1 MRHDP
6 VHAARQAA
14 RRAARAADAP
24 LLLAVSGGLDSMVML
39 DAMGSVARAQVAGVA
54 TFDHGSGAAA
64 TEAVGLVAQVANA
77 MGLPVVVGRMDP
89 RAPAVAS
96 REAAWRDA
104 RYRFLRE
111 AARTLGARVA
121 TAHTEDDQVETVL
134 MRLMR
139 GSGARGLAGLL
150 APSDTLRP
158 LLGLRRASLAAYA
171 ARTGVAWMEDPT
183 NASPA
188 FLRNRVRRDLLPALR
203 RADPTID
210 DTLLGIG
217 RRAAAWRRDVEAF
230 VDAHVGPVR
239 TEQGERALVVAS
251 AELAGYDRDSLAML
265 WGSLAG
271 RVGLALDRR
280 GTERLAA
287 FTMEERVTGSV
298 PLSGGWRVD
307 ARAGSFHLERDR
319 AAPVGDEA
327 RALPQSG
334 ELRWGAFRFRVV
346 AREGS
351 EVQDAAAD
359 GVWAAPIPTEGG
371 WIVRPWEPGDRL
383 TGSGAHPS
391 RRVKRYLSDAGVRGR
406 DRSGWPVVVS
416 GDDVIWIPGV
426 RRSDA
431 ATARSG
437 RPARH
442 YVCERIDR

>member
-1 MRHDP
+1 
-6 VHAARQAA
+6 
-14 RRAARAADAP
+14 
-24 LLLAVSGGLDSMVML
+24 
-39 DAMGSVARAQVAGVA
+39 
-54 TFDHGSGAAA
+54 
-64 TEAVGLVAQVANA
+64 
-77 MGLPVVVGRMDP
+77 
-89 RAPAVAS
+89 
-96 REAAWRDA
+96 
-104 RYRFLRE
+104 
-111 AARTLGARVA
+111 
-121 TAHTEDDQVETVL
+121 

-188 FLRNRVRRDLLPALR
+188 FFRNRVRHDLLPALR
-203 RADPTID
+203 RVDPTID
-210 DTLLGIG
+210 DTLLAIG

-230 VDAHVGPVR
+230 VDAHVAPVR
-239 TEQGERALVVAS
+239 TDRGERGERALVVAS

-307 ARAGSFHLERDR
+307 ARGGSFHLERER
-319 AAPVGDEA
+319 VAPVGNDA

-334 ELRWGAFRFRVV
+334 ELRWGVFRFRVV
-346 AREGS
+346 AREGM
-351 EVQDAAAD
+351 EARDAGAD
-359 GVWAAPIPTEGG
+359 GVWAAPIPIEGG

-383 TGSGAHPS
+383 AGSGANPS